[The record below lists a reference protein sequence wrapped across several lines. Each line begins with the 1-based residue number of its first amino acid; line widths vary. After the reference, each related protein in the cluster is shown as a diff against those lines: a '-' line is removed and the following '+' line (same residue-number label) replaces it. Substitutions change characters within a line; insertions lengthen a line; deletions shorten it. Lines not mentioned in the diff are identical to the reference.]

1 MLSSFAFVEPLWLW
15 LFVPIGLLMYG
26 LWRNRKMAQ
35 QQAGEGV
42 IATHLAK
49 VFSMQNSQSA
59 TKAPIGLTLLT
70 ASLIIIAL
78 AGPSWL
84 KPSDDDIKAPL
95 IIAVDLSPS
104 MLKSAGSISH
114 LERAKLLTSQLL
126 MRGSSRPIS
135 LLAFAGSSHQVLPP
149 SDQFELLAL
158 YLGYMSPQ
166 IMPVEGDDIDSLIG
180 VIAAIPDAKEF
191 GFDLL
196 ILSDGFEG
204 QGQGQALA
212 KFTAAQDAR
221 VLFASLTASAEPVA
235 TQLGF
240 TVIKADSLLSGGDR
254 WLKQVSKL
262 EQAAIGQSSQ
272 LVNQGYWL
280 LYPAALLLLVFFR
293 RGFSLYWTTA
303 IVLCVS
309 LIPAPAHAQWL
320 DWFFSADQ
328 QGQYYYDRGDYQA
341 AALRFEDPSWKARAY
356 YQAKEYSKAARLYRQ
371 QGDLQSLF
379 NLAMTYTRGRNYSK
393 AKRLYQLLLE
403 IDPDFPGARKNLQIV
418 TQLIEDI
425 KQLGESQQEENPP
438 ESINPDD
445 MTDMNLGAD
454 KPQVGKIQ
462 VELQQLSVE
471 ELLNSDTK
479 KEQWLRDISKDPQ
492 QFLAAKFQAQY
503 NMSQQ
508 ESSSLAPK
516 ADSNTNTKEERND

>member
-1 MLSSFAFVEPLWLW
+1 MLSSFAFAEPLWLW
-15 LFVPIGLLMYG
+15 LFLPIGLLMYG
-26 LWRNRKMAQ
+26 LWRNRKTAQ

-42 IATHLAK
+42 IANHLAK
-49 VFSMQNSQSA
+49 VFSMQNSERS

-95 IIAVDLSPS
+95 IIAVDLSQS
-104 MLKSAGSISH
+104 MLNSEGSISH

-126 MRGSSRPIS
+126 NRGSSRPMA
-135 LLAFAGSSHQVLPP
+135 LVAFAGSSHQVLPP
-149 SDQFELLAL
+149 SDQFELLTL

-166 IMPVEGDDIDSLIG
+166 IMPVDGDDIDSLIG
-180 VIAAIPDAKEF
+180 VITAIPDAKKF

-196 ILSDGFEG
+196 ILSDGFEV
-204 QGQGQALA
+204 QGRALA
-212 KFTAAQDAR
+212 KFTDAQDAR
-221 VLFASLTASAEPVA
+221 VLFASLTASAESA
-235 TQLGF
+235 AAELGF
-240 TVIKADSLLSGGDR
+240 TVIKADSLLSGGDS
-254 WLKQVSKL
+254 WLKQITKL
-262 EQAAIGQSSQ
+262 EQDIIGKSSQ
-272 LVNQGYWL
+272 MVNQGYWI
-280 LYPAALLLLVFFR
+280 LYPAALLLLLFFR
-293 RGFSLYWTTA
+293 RGFSLYWATS

-328 QGQYYYDRGDYQA
+328 QGQYYYDKGDYQE
-341 AALRFEDPSWKARAY
+341 AALRFKDPSWKARAY
-356 YQAKEYSKAARLYRQ
+356 YQAKEYSKAAKLYRQ
-371 QGDLQSLF
+371 QDDLQSLF
-379 NLAMTYTRGRNYSK
+379 NLAMSYTRGRNYSK
-393 AKRLYQLLLE
+393 AKMLYQLLLE
-403 IDPDFPGARKNLQIV
+403 IDSDFPGARKNLQIV
-418 TQLIEDI
+418 TQLIKEI

-438 ESINPDD
+438 ESISPDD

-454 KPQVGKIQ
+454 KPQVGRIQ

-471 ELLNSDTK
+471 ELLNSETK

-492 QFLAAKFQAQY
+492 QFLAANFQVQY

-516 ADSNTNTKEERND
+516 AGSNNAKEERND